1 VPIAI
6 NGRTLREA
14 VWSKDSYGLLFLFL
28 IVDYLV
34 LMLVNS
40 PRWGGLARTLPIA
53 VTVLFAMHTSAARRH
68 VLRVAQG
75 AVVIA
80 FLAGIAQAIAGNV
93 GTAAGISFVLVGLM
107 LAVTP
112 VAILRRILPKVT
124 VEVETLFAAVD
135 VYIIIGLIFS
145 VLFIAIAKL
154 YPHPPHV
161 AFLAQPGYH
170 PPSNYV
176 YLSFVTLTTVGF
188 GDLTPL
194 SNTAR
199 SVVVLEALIGQ
210 IFLVTL
216 VARLVSLYS
225 AEHRTSF
232 ISRQRPEGPSRVR
245 LRRRAGREGEAAP
258 DAQGDLDGDDL
269 AAADLGAAGLDDTGL
284 DDTDLEATDPEA
296 PGDRDRR

>member
-14 VWSKDSYGLLFLFL
+14 VWARESYGLLFIFL

-53 VTVLFAMHTSAARRH
+53 VTVLFAMHTSDARRH
-68 VLRVAQG
+68 VLRAAQA

-80 FLAGIAQAIAGNV
+80 FAGGIAQAIVGNV
-93 GTAAGISFVLVGLM
+93 GTAAGISFLLVGLM
-107 LAVTP
+107 LVITP
-112 VAILRRILPKVT
+112 VAILRRVLPKAT

-135 VYIIIGLIFS
+135 VYVIIGLIFA

-232 ISRQRPEGPSRVR
+232 ISRQRPEGPSRMR
-245 LRRRAGREGEAAP
+245 LRRRTGAREGESVQDP
-258 DAQGDLDGDDL
+258 EDAREELDGDGDL
-269 AAADLGAAGLDDTGL
+269 GPADLDVA
-284 DDTDLEATDPEA
+284 DPES
-296 PGDRDRR
+296 PGDGERR

>member
-1 VPIAI
+1 MPIAI

-14 VWSKDSYGLLFLFL
+14 VWAKDSYGLLFIFL
-28 IVDYLV
+28 LVDYLV

-53 VTVLFAMHTSAARRH
+53 ITVLFAMHTSNARRH
-68 VLRVAQG
+68 VLRAAQV

-80 FLAGIAQAIAGNV
+80 FAGGIAQAIAGDV
-93 GTAAGISFVLVGLM
+93 KTAAGVSFVLVGLM
-107 LAVTP
+107 LVITP
-112 VAILRRILPKVT
+112 VAILRRILPKET

-145 VLFIAIAKL
+145 VLFIAIANFF
-154 YPHPPHV
+154 HPPQHA

-170 PPSNYV
+170 PSSNYV

-188 GDLTPL
+188 GDLTPF

-232 ISRQRPEGPSRVR
+232 ISRQPPEGPPRTRLGRRLGSRESG
-245 LRRRAGREGEAAP
+245 AGP
-258 DAQGDLDGDDL
+258 DAQGDLDGE
-269 AAADLGAAGLDDTGL
+269 AEVA
-284 DDTDLEATDPEA
+284 DLEAADPE
-296 PGDRDRR
+296 PSSDEEPR